1 MTPTAVYILKCECEA
16 WYIGLSVNPY
26 RRLIKHLEG
35 EGSLFTT
42 HYKPLRIA
50 YVKWYPSRN
59 QAMHMEEV
67 WTCLLRDQALKV
79 GGGLRTGVS
88 MSGRGRWREFESI
101 GILWAM
107 EQTLPKKFHITSANR
122 LEKTAVVV

>member
-1 MTPTAVYILKCECEA
+1 
-16 WYIGLSVNPY
+16 
-26 RRLIKHLEG
+26 
-35 EGSLFTT
+35 
-42 HYKPLRIA
+42 
-50 YVKWYPSRN
+50 
-59 QAMHMEEV
+59 
-67 WTCLLRDQALKV
+67 
-79 GGGLRTGVS
+79 